1 MQIRISFLVNDANK
15 KNTYINQ
22 SEHFRPKKKKKYII
36 FQLETPSNA
45 LFEF

>member
-22 SEHFRPKKKKKYII
+22 SEHFRPKKKKKIYNISI
-36 FQLETPSNA
+36 RNTI
-45 LFEF
+45 